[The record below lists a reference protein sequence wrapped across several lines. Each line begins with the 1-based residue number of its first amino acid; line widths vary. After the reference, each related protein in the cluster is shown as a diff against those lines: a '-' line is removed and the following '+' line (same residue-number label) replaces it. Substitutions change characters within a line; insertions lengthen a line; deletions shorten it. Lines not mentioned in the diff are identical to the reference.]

1 MKIYFAASI
10 RGGRQDVEF
19 YMELIQ
25 HLQNYG
31 KVLTE
36 HIGDK
41 NVEETGEKHMSDKE
55 IHDRDMA
62 WLYSADL
69 ILAEVTTPSLGVGY
83 EIARAFEAGKRVV
96 CLYREQ
102 KDKRLS
108 AMLTGNSKIEIY
120 NYSTIEEAKEIINNM
135 F

>member
-19 YMELIQ
+19 YVELIQ
-25 HLQNYG
+25 HLQKYG
-31 KVLTE
+31 EVLTE

-41 NVEETGEKHMSDKE
+41 NIEETGEKHMSDKE
-55 IHDRDMA
+55 IHDRDME

-96 CLYREQ
+96 CLFREE
-102 KDKRLS
+102 KGKRLS
-108 AMLTGNSKIEIY
+108 AMLTGNSKLEIF